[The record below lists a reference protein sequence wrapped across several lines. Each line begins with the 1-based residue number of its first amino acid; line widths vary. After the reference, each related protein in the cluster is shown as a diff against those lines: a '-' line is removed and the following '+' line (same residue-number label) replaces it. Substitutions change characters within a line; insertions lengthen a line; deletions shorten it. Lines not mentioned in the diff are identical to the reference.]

1 MNRRHAL
8 AHLTALAA
16 LAWMPRLACAA
27 PGLRA
32 IVDVDRSLL
41 LGSITVRA
49 FIDVAV
55 DTRLAWS
62 VLTDYNQLAE
72 FVPDM
77 HSSKV
82 VSKPGEPI
90 RVLQRGEKSWLILDA
105 PFEVLMQ
112 MNETPYSHIAFHQLS
127 GTLRDMFGEWRLLP
141 VKGGLRVTYYAR
153 MEPGLLSPRAP
164 GDSLLIGADIG
175 RMLEAIGQEMVRRQN
190 IQSRQ

>member
-8 AHLTALAA
+8 AQLTALAA
-16 LAWMPRLACAA
+16 LACVPQLVRAA
-27 PGLRA
+27 PGPRA

-41 LGSITVRA
+41 LGTITVRA

-55 DTRLAWS
+55 DTHLAWS
-62 VLTDYNQLAE
+62 VLTDYNHLAE

-77 HSSKV
+77 QSSSV

-90 RVLQRGEKSWLILDA
+90 RVLQRGQKSWLILDA

-112 MNETPYSHIAFHQLS
+112 MDETPYSHIAFHQLS
-127 GTLRDMFGEWRLLP
+127 GTLRDMFGEWRLIP
-141 VKGGLRVTYYAR
+141 VRGGVRITYYAR

-164 GDSLLIGADIG
+164 GDSLLIQSDIG
-175 RMLEAIGQEMVRRQN
+175 RMLEAIGREMVRRQN
-190 IQSRQ
+190 IQFRQ